1 MSLPGRP
8 PRGRSP
14 EPSGNSA
21 MSASR
26 GGILIGVAVVVGL
39 LIFATIKNG
48 GPASSSTPVVTQ
60 APVVSPSV
68 PLTNADGTTTI
79 TTAPATTATTKAK
92 KTTSTTVKSDG
103 KTARA
108 NDQVVVQVLNCS
120 GVQGAATQ
128 RSNDLKAKG
137 YQVLPAGNAPATRTG
152 TSVECKAGYEKE
164 AAVLVTTL
172 NELGVPSTAEAVP
185 NPLPAGFDAAANCYV
200 LLGK

>member
-1 MSLPGRP
+1 MSLPGQP
-8 PRGRSP
+8 PRGRGP
-14 EPSGNSA
+14 EPSGSA

-26 GGILIGVAVVVGL
+26 GGILIGVAVVVGI
-39 LIFATIKNG
+39 LILTTINHGG
-48 GPASSSTPVVTQ
+48 GPSASTTVVTQ
-60 APVVSPSV
+60 APIVTPSV

-79 TTAPATTATTKAK
+79 TTAPATTVTTKAK
-92 KTTSTTVKSDG
+92 KTTTTTVKSDG

-108 NDQVVVQVLNCS
+108 NDQVVVQVLNGS

-137 YQVLPAGNAPATRTG
+137 YQVLPAGNAPSTRTG
-152 TSVECKAGYEKE
+152 TSVACKAGYEKE
-164 AAVLVTTL
+164 SAVLVTTL
-172 NELGVPSTAEAVP
+172 NGLGVPSTAEAVP